1 MLISNEGNLKII
13 DFGLAK
19 YYGSPGKAY
28 STGVVTRHYRSP
40 ELLFGAKYYGPAI
53 DIWSLGCILGELIL
67 RVSMFP
73 GSTDID

>member
-1 MLISNEGNLKII
+1 MNSKGELKII

-19 YYGSPGKAY
+19 YYGSPNKAY

-53 DIWSLGCILGELIL
+53 DMWSLGCILGELLL
-67 RVSMFP
+67 RNTMFP